1 MKIKE
6 SSIYRDTLNRRRQ
19 RSLPAG
25 RISASWAL
33 VTTALMAVAL
43 LVLPANPALSA
54 PQAQAGGQYGGQHG
68 QMHMR
73 HGNMLEHMSRALN
86 LTDQQKAQI
95 KPILENEH
103 KSMMALR
110 QDTSL
115 SRQER
120 MSKFMALHKE
130 TMSKIQPILTSEQ
143 QTKLQKMEQRREE
156 RMKQW
161 REEHSRGGAPAA
173 PQS

>member
-1 MKIKE
+1 MKLREK
-6 SSIYRDTLNRRRQ
+6 SIRRGFNPQANGERA
-19 RSLPAG
+19 AG
-25 RISASWAL
+25 RGSASWAPI
-33 VTTALMAVAL
+33 TAALIAFAL
-43 LVLPANPALSA
+43 LVLPASPALL
-54 PQAQAGGQYGGQHG
+54 AQAGGQNGGQQG
-68 QMHMR
+68 PQSGRMHMR
-73 HGNMLEHMSRALN
+73 HGNMLEHLSHALN
-86 LTDQQKAQI
+86 LTDEQKAQI

-115 SRQER
+115 SRQDR

-143 QTKLQKMEQRREE
+143 QAKLKQMEERREE

-161 REEHSRGGAPAA
+161 RAEHSRGGAAPA
-173 PQS
+173 PQN